1 MPTWAVLSVLSDE
14 DARLVLAAAR
24 RRTFKRG
31 EVVFHRDD
39 PADTIHLVSSGC
51 FAARVSTPLG
61 DNVTLSLI
69 GPGESFGEMAL
80 VRPDHVRSAT
90 VSALEPGETRV
101 LSLTEFNRLRRE
113 RPALDAL
120 LVELLARRVADLGD
134 RLVDALYTPAP
145 RRVGKL
151 LDDLEKRYK
160 TGSGVAVIPLTQDD
174 LAGLA
179 GTSRLTVSRVL
190 RGLRESGQVEVKRGK
205 ITIRR
210 TSPPR

>member
-1 MPTWAVLSVLSDE
+1 VLSVLTDE

-51 FAARVSTPLG
+51 FAARVNTPLG
-61 DNVTLSLI
+61 DTVTLSLI

-90 VSALEPGETRV
+90 VSALETSETRV
-101 LSLTEFNRLRRE
+101 LSLTEFDRLRRE

-120 LVELLARRVADLGD
+120 LVELLAHRVADLGD
-134 RLVDALYTPAP
+134 RLVEALYTPAP
-145 RRVGKL
+145 RRVSKL
-151 LDDLEKRYK
+151 LDDLVGRYA
-160 TGSGVAVIPLTQDD
+160 TESGVAVIPLTQDD

-190 RGLRESGQVEVKRGK
+190 RDLRERGQVEVKRGQL
-205 ITIRR
+205 TIRR
-210 TSPPR
+210 

>member
-151 LDDLEKRYK
+151 LDDLEQRYK

-210 TSPPR
+210 TPPPR